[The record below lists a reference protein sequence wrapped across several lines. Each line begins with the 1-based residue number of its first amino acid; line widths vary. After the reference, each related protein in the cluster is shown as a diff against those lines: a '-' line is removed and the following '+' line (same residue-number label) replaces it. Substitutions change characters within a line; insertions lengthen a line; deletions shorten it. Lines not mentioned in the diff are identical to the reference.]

1 VYLNFTAEVFFGF
14 LAIIIALLIFPNRK
28 QSSQDSYVH
37 DYEYDHGTSY
47 SSDSDNG
54 GGGSSD

>member
-1 VYLNFTAEVFFGF
+1 VYFIFTAEVFFGF

-28 QSSQDSYVH
+28 QSSQDNYV
-37 DYEYDHGTSY
+37 YEREYDHGTSY